1 MANQIHIY
9 TNNPTSAGT
18 DGTLVSE
25 ENAMTTPISAILAV
39 TAATGASKAV
49 KCAVRCDAGYAV
61 SGDTVIKVYKNTNGT
76 YTDDYAGDALLCVD
90 NSYADGDAALAGGSF
105 STSITLTRVVS
116 TNMIFWVKRT
126 AVAGAT
132 PVNDKTAALHVIAN
146 GVAATA

>member
-9 TNNPTSAGT
+9 TNNPTAAGT

-61 SGDTVIKVYKNTNGT
+61 RGDLPEF
-76 YTDDYAGDALLCVD
+76 AHF
-90 NSYADGDAALAGGSF
+90 DG
-105 STSITLTRVVS
+105 
-116 TNMIFWVKRT
+116 VKF
-126 AVAGAT
+126 V
-132 PVNDKTAALHVIAN
+132 
-146 GVAATA
+146 